1 MTNPTSGRLTS
12 HTPMAACSIISLDG
26 VEFCCGIS
34 LVILGVNDSLR
45 AGLLTRFMKHSE
57 DCVCGVNWSLLLSKK
72 GAAWVGDAVNG
83 DSSALFRAS
92 TPIFALRGVK
102 YDGVSKAASLPDA
115 WRGVT
120 YGGVSDAASLLLPGD
135 IT

>member
-45 AGLLTRFMKHSE
+45 AGLL
-57 DCVCGVNWSLLLSKK
+57 NWSLLLSKK

-83 DSSALFRAS
+83 DSSALF
-92 TPIFALRGVK
+92 
-102 YDGVSKAASLPDA
+102 
-115 WRGVT
+115 
-120 YGGVSDAASLLLPGD
+120 
-135 IT
+135 